1 MGDPFVIRTDTVGQM
16 NVLDGISGFTI
27 EPHLIRVF
35 DAEDRRGAAR
45 AGDGTM
51 STEPDSTVGQTEELV
66 IEAREAQRRRKP
78 GRIVR
83 VGDHLKR
90 EWQLYVMLIPTILW
104 LLVFPLQADVRA
116 ADRIQGLLDLPR
128 RRGQSL
134 DRLEHFQTLFG
145 NDQFLRALKNTII
158 ISFYGLIFGFPM
170 PILLALMFNEILKET
185 FKKTAQT
192 IVYLPHFVSSVIIA
206 GIVITAFSPTAGIVN
221 TFLGW
226 FGIEPIY
233 FLTKPEWFRPIFV
246 GTGIW
251 QEAGFQ
257 SIVYLAAI
265 AGVSPTLYESA
276 VVDGAS
282 RWQMMWKIT
291 VPSILPTIIIMLIIR
306 IGNMLEVS
314 FEMIILLYQP
324 ATYQTADVV
333 NTFIYRQGIQGGQY
347 DLAAAA
353 GLFNAVVAFVLVM
366 TANTIS
372 KRYSRTSLW

>member
-1 MGDPFVIRTDTVGQM
+1 
-16 NVLDGISGFTI
+16 
-27 EPHLIRVF
+27 
-35 DAEDRRGAAR
+35 
-45 AGDGTM
+45 M
-51 STEPDSTVGQTEELV
+51 STEYDPSVGQTEELV
-66 IEAREAQRRRKP
+66 AEAKESQRRR
-78 GRIVR
+78 RASRMER
-83 VGDHLKR
+83 VGDHFKR
-90 EWQLYVMLIPTILW
+90 EWQLYVMLLPTILW
-104 LLVFPLQADVRA
+104 LAIFLYKPMYGLQIAFKDYS
-116 ADRIQGLLDLPR
+116 IF
-128 RRGQSL
+128 RGIANSPWIGI
-134 DRLEHFQTLFG
+134 EHFQTLFG
-145 NDQFLRALKNTII
+145 NDQFLRAIKNTII

-170 PILLALMFNEILKET
+170 PILLALMFNEILNQW
-185 FKKTAQT
+185 FKKSAQT

-206 GIVITAFSPTAGIVN
+206 GIVITAFSPSAGIVN

-226 FGIEPIY
+226 IGVDPIY

-291 VPSILPTIIIMLIIR
+291 LPSILPTIIIMLIIR

-324 ATYQTADVV
+324 ATYETADVV

-366 TANTIS
+366 TANAIS

>member
-1 MGDPFVIRTDTVGQM
+1 MSSDPE
-16 NVLDGISGFTI
+16 FT
-27 EPHLIRVF
+27 
-35 DAEDRRGAAR
+35 GNK
-45 AGDGTM
+45 
-51 STEPDSTVGQTEELV
+51 TEELV
-66 IEAREAQRRRKP
+66 IEAREAQRDRSRT
-78 GRIVR
+78 RVER

-90 EWQLYVMLIPTILW
+90 EWQLYVLLLPTIVW
-104 LLVFPLQADVRA
+104 LLLFLYKPMYGLQIAFKDYSVF
-116 ADRIQGLLDLPR
+116 
-128 RRGQSL
+128 RGVANSPWIG
-134 DRLEHFQTLFG
+134 LEHFHTLFG
-145 NDQFLRALKNTII
+145 NDQFIRALKNTII
-158 ISFYGLIFGFPM
+158 ISLYSLMFGFPV
-170 PILLALMFNEILKET
+170 PIILALMFNEILKEK
-185 FKKTAQT
+185 FKKASQT
-192 IVYLPHFVSSVIIA
+192 IVYLPHFISSVIIA
-206 GIVITAFSPTAGIVN
+206 GIVITAFSPSAGIVN
-221 TFLGW
+221 TVLGW
-226 FGIEPIY
+226 LGFDAVY

-246 GTGIW
+246 GTTIW

-257 SIVYLAAI
+257 SIVYRAAI

-291 VPSILPTIIIMLIIR
+291 IPSIMPTIIIMLIIR

-333 NTFIYRQGIQGGQY
+333 NTFIYRQGVQGGQY

-366 TANTIS
+366 TANAVS